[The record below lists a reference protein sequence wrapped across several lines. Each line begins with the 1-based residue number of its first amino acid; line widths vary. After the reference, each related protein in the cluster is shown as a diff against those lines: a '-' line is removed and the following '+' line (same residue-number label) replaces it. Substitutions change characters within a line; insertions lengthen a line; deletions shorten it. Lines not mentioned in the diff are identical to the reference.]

1 MEHNNKV
8 YTYIEN
14 ISQAS
19 GFETEVLALWKKTWS
34 DNGWSPVILG
44 RADADKH
51 PRFKEFHDIVSEI
64 KTPYNAHEYNLLCWL
79 RWLAFAQVG
88 GGFISDYDVMNIKL
102 KPEDMLPVETVRICH
117 TYGVPC
123 FVQSSGKGAEEII
136 DAIMG
141 HTPDYAMDGKNWNDM
156 HFFIQSKFEK
166 CLNGKQ
172 AWLENGS
179 TWYEKDDAV
188 MHSWE
193 DLPIV
198 HFSNASCDKAGFK
211 NKITAIQQYLDTLTT
226 KTI

>member
-8 YTYIEN
+8 YAYIEN
-14 ISQAS
+14 ISQSS
-19 GFETEVLALWKKTWS
+19 GFETEVLELWKKTWA
-34 DNGWSPVILG
+34 DNGWSPIILG
-44 RADADKH
+44 RGDAEKH
-51 PRFKEFHDIVSEI
+51 PRFKVFHDRVSKIE
-64 KTPYNAHEYNLLCWL
+64 TPFNAPEYNLLCWL

-123 FVQSSGKGAEEII
+123 FVQTSAKGAEDII
-136 DAIMG
+136 DAIIS
-141 HTPDYAMDGKNWNDM
+141 HTPDYTMDGKNWNDM
-156 HFFIQSKFEK
+156 HFFMQSKFEK

-179 TWYEKDDAV
+179 TWYEKDDAI

-193 DLPIV
+193 ELPIV
-198 HFSNASCDKAGFK
+198 HFSNASCDQAGFK
-211 NKITAIQQYLDTLTT
+211 NKITAIQQYLG
-226 KTI
+226 KF